1 MIDKSVG
8 RNLIYQNEK
17 GPILTETVCPE
28 YANNVGPDEA
38 QAPARIAISA
48 VRSHV
53 MDLRETKD
61 GD

>member
-1 MIDKSVG
+1 M
-8 RNLIYQNEK
+8 IYQNEK

-61 GD
+61 GG